1 MKRLW
6 KFDYIKAM
14 AIISVILIH
23 ATEVEN
29 VRSNVIFPFYI
40 WLAVPTFMLISGYMN
55 ALSCEKHGIMNLR
68 AWYEPKYLWKK
79 MIYIMIP
86 YLIIYLC
93 EWVSQIAFFHRSINI
108 RECIFVLITGGWGP
122 GSYYVLMLVQL
133 LFLFPWIYLLVVKTP
148 RIGSVV
154 MIGLQL
160 LLECIVQYS
169 AIPELVYRLLFLRY
183 LVFVWFGI
191 VLYCYCEKFNRIYI
205 ALMGITG
212 VLYLWVITY
221 SDWQMKIFRYWTST
235 SMPTVLWIGFLM
247 ILAMRYLIRLP
258 QPIDYI
264 MTTVGRST
272 YYIFLVQMMY
282 FAFDWQIRMSQ
293 QWLANASAI
302 LICGTLGIA
311 FRLLCEKY
319 IYPVLGMGEKK

>member
-1 MKRLW
+1 MKRSW
-6 KFDYIKAM
+6 KFDYIKTM

-55 ALSCEKHGIMNLR
+55 ALSCEKHGIMNLG

-86 YLIIYLC
+86 YLIIYLS
-93 EWVSQIAFFHRSINI
+93 EWASQIIFFHRKINI
-108 RECIFVLITGGWGP
+108 RECIYVLFTGGWGP
-122 GSYYVLMLVQL
+122 GSYYILMLVQL
-133 LFLFPWIYLLVVKTP
+133 LFLFPWIYFGVAKAP
-148 RIGSVV
+148 RLGSGVI
-154 MIGLQL
+154 IGLQF
-160 LLECIVQYS
+160 LLECTVQYI
-169 AIPELVYRLLFLRY
+169 AIPESVYRILILRY
-183 LVFVWFGI
+183 LIFVWFGI
-191 VLYCYCEKFNRIYI
+191 VLYCYYDKFNRICI

-212 VLYLWVITY
+212 ALYLWLITY

-258 QPIDYI
+258 QSIDYV
-264 MTTVGRST
+264 MNTVGKST

-282 FAFDWQIRMSQ
+282 FAFDWQINMSQ
-293 QWLANASAI
+293 QWLANTSVI
-302 LICGTLGIA
+302 LICCMLGIA
-311 FRLLCEKY
+311 FKFLCEKC